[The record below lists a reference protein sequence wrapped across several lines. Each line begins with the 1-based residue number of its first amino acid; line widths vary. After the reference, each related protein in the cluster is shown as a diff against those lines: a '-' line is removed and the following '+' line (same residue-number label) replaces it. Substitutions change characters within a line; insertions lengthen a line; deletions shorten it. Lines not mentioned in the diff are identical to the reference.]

1 MVVPHNRTMRSRNA
15 TARRIVSSAMPNY
28 VEGSRMNALITPLSF
43 LLIILAGYLFKRT
56 GWFHDRDY
64 RIIQRVV
71 FTITIPC
78 VIINGFAT
86 SPHNTSQLAITAFAF
101 ACSVI
106 PLVIVYAVTWRRPV
120 EERAF
125 MMLNV
130 TGFNTGN
137 FCMPV
142 TQAYFGPAAVVDAMM
157 FDIGNSAVISSFMN
171 VFTTSTLHIDPTKPL
186 SDQAHARGVTVLP
199 YIRPTDLHA
208 RRLQRHATVR
218 RSLASLFR
226 SLPFDIYLLM
236 IALMLLHVNLPH
248 WMATLTQPGANA
260 NSFCS
265 MLMVGMLMEMPK
277 NWHEVRQVG
286 SVIGWRLALEAA
298 CAAAAWFLLP
308 FDAQTRK
315 IVMMLCMSPSTVF
328 GTMFTDRVL
337 GNAQLAGFTLSVTA
351 VISLLCTTAIYM
363 LV

>member
-1 MVVPHNRTMRSRNA
+1 MNRLPQCLNIT
-15 TARRIVSSAMPNY
+15 
-28 VEGSRMNALITPLSF
+28 EGLCMNALITPFSF

-64 RIIQRVV
+64 RIIQRAV

-78 VIINGFAT
+78 VIINSFAS
-86 SPHNTSQLAITAFAF
+86 SPHSTSLLIITGFSF
-101 ACSVI
+101 LCSII
-106 PLVIVYAVTWRRPV
+106 PLVIMYAVTWRRPV

-125 MMLNV
+125 QMLNV

-171 VFTTSTLHIDPTKPL
+171 VFTTGTLHIDPTKPL
-186 SDQAHARGVTVLP
+186 SDQAHAKGVTVLP
-199 YIRPTDLHA
+199 YTPPTDPQA
-208 RRLQRHATVR
+208 RRLQRRATFR
-218 RSLASLFR
+218 RSVKSLFL
-226 SLPFDIYLLM
+226 SVPFDIYLVM
-236 IALMLLHVNLPH
+236 IALMLAHVDLPQ
-248 WMATLTQPGANA
+248 WLATITQPGANA

-265 MLMVGMLMEMPK
+265 MLMVGMLMEMPHD
-277 NWHEVRQVG
+277 WHEVREVD
-286 SVIGWRLALEAA
+286 SVIGWRLAVEIA

-328 GTMFTDRVL
+328 GTMFTDKVL